1 MVAASPSFSHM
12 LPSVFKDP
20 ASYQPDRFAPPREED
35 KAKAFSFIGF
45 GGGRHAC
52 IGSNFAYLQIKSI
65 WSVLLRNF
73 EFEMLD
79 PVPEADYD
87 SMVIGPKPCRV
98 RYTRRA
104 QPLA

>member
-1 MVAASPSFSHM
+1 MCMPECT
-12 LPSVFKDP
+12 SV
-20 ASYQPDRFAPPREED
+20 
-35 KAKAFSFIGF
+35 
-45 GGGRHAC
+45 
-52 IGSNFAYLQIKSI
+52 LQIKSI

-73 EFEMLD
+73 DFELID

-87 SMVIGPKPCRV
+87 SMVIGPKPCKV